1 MTGVAPGP
9 PPAIDDGALAG
20 CATPGCAPPGT
31 PPGCATTGCPITES
45 PALPNVGGG
54 TAPDDAPN
62 PLANPDWKLCVAFT
76 NGDPPP
82 SPCGLVDADGADGT
96 DGTDGVAG
104 LPDTEP
110 PDTALPDDTGLA
122 AFARPLALPNDD
134 DDIDGDDADGAD
146 GIAVI
151 GI

>member
-1 MTGVAPGP
+1 MGAVLGAGAGCGTPACAP
-9 PPAIDDGALAG
+9 AG
-20 CATPGCAPPGT
+20 CAA
-31 PPGCATTGCPITES
+31 TGCPITGS
-45 PALPNVGGG
+45 TALPDPGGG
-54 TAPDDAPN
+54 TAPGDPK
-62 PLANPDWKLCVAFT
+62 PLANPDWKLCAAFT